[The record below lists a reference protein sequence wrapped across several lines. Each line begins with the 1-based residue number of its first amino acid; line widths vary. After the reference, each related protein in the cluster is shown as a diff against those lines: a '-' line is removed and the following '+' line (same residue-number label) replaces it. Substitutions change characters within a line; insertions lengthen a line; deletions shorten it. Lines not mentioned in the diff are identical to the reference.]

1 MISETKGIS
10 CVKPDGAFYVFCDVS
25 KLRLDSLTLARRLL
39 DEAKVAVVP
48 GAPFGSETSVRLSFA
63 TSEQNIKK
71 GLGRIKEWVD
81 TFDNLSVH
89 PEQSRGVEK
98 NG

>member
-1 MISETKGIS
+1 
-10 CVKPDGAFYVFCDVS
+10 
-25 KLRLDSLTLARRLL
+25 
-39 DEAKVAVVP
+39 
-48 GAPFGSETSVRLSFA
+48 VRLSFA